1 MDAMWEWERII
12 RDAHGDEVTI
22 GQDGPMVF
30 IDSSGA
36 NGLVILGADD
46 ASWDL
51 LAEARERAKAAD
63 AALPVPGELG

>member
-1 MDAMWEWERII
+1 
-12 RDAHGDEVTI
+12 VTI

-30 IDSSGA
+30 IDTA
-36 NGLVILGADD
+36 AVNGLVILGADD

-51 LAEARERAKAAD
+51 LAEARERAKASD